1 MNANTRRHSRARSR
15 FDAPERQPK
24 LCVALSRALVWLP
37 ALLFSALLAADAS
50 AQTRADASSVES
62 RENRMSGAITGR
74 IVGEDGQPLS
84 NVRVFA
90 LRVGGAPAFSFASA
104 FTDAEGKFA
113 LRSLASGAYS
123 VNASAPGYLLD
134 PDPSDQ
140 SGGRTYHHVGDSLA
154 LRMIKG
160 GVITGTVTDAN
171 GEPVVGLFVEAARVR
186 HADGRA
192 LREGSGGRMWQPRQT
207 DDRGVYR
214 IYGLRAGAYIIRA
227 GGRSSFG
234 LFTPYDL
241 NAPTFYP
248 STTRDTA
255 TEVNVQAGQEMS
267 GIDIR
272 YRGEAGR
279 TISGTVSGALPP
291 NFASSGGI
299 LIALKHASAAA
310 PELFL
315 SLSPGN
321 NGFAFDGIADGDY
334 DLLARTNSPRDEP
347 PAASPPR
354 RVRLRGTDATGIALA
369 LTPLASVSGQ
379 LSFDPPD
386 ATDAKVS
393 CRPARVARASEF
405 IVALTRRDEPGSA
418 ADQSSDFFNNINE
431 TAPDDKGA
439 FQLRYLRGGRHQLLV
454 RPPDADS
461 YVRAITLARA
471 AAQTTPAAPNAPAKS
486 APTAK
491 TASPNP
497 KTASPP
503 AQVSNDAARN
513 GLNLQAGERLTG
525 LSIHVASGASSL
537 RGRVVASTESA
548 AAAGASPDS
557 ATAGAAPD
565 NANASVSADTVNA
578 SASSEVRPLRVYLV
592 PAEREQ
598 AENVLRY
605 AESRV
610 EQDGAFAFNNLSP
623 GRYLLLARPAPD
635 APDDTPRTTLAQE
648 TDARARLRR
657 EAETANVTLSLAPC
671 QRLTD
676 FVLRRAAR

>member
-1 MNANTRRHSRARSR
+1 MNNARRHSHARSR
-15 FDAPERQPK
+15 FDAPERQLR
-24 LCVALSRALVWLP
+24 LCVALSPALVWLP
-37 ALLFSALLAADAS
+37 ALVILFTALLAADAS
-50 AQTRADASSVES
+50 AQTRADAATGES
-62 RENRMSGAITGR
+62 RTSGAITGR

-90 LRVGGAPAFSFASA
+90 LRVGGAPALSSAVA

-113 LRSLASGAYS
+113 LRSLASGAYF
-123 VNASAPGYLLD
+123 VNAFAPGYLLD

-140 SGGRTYHHVGDSLA
+140 SGGRVYHHVGDSLA

-186 HADGRA
+186 HADGRT
-192 LREGSGGRMWQPRQT
+192 LREGAGGRIWQPRQT

-234 LFTPYDL
+234 QFTPYDL

-248 STTRDTA
+248 STTRDAA
-255 TEVNVQAGQEMS
+255 TEVNLQAGQEMS

-279 TISGTVSGALPP
+279 TISGTISGALPP
-291 NFASSGGI
+291 NFASTGGVV
-299 LIALKHASAAA
+299 IALKHVSAAA
-310 PELFL
+310 PEMFL

-321 NGFAFDGIADGDY
+321 NSFAFDGIADGDY
-334 DLLARTNSPRDEP
+334 DLLARTTSPRDEP
-347 PAASPPR
+347 SAASPPH
-354 RVRLRGTDATGIALA
+354 RVRLRGTDATGITLA

-379 LSFDPPD
+379 LLFDPPS
-386 ATDAKVS
+386 ATDTKVA
-393 CRPARVARASEF
+393 CQPARVARAGEF
-405 IVALTRRDEPGSA
+405 VVVLTRRDEPGSV
-418 ADQSSDFFNNINE
+418 ADQSSEFFNSINE
-431 TAPDDKGA
+431 TAPDDRGE

-454 RPPDADS
+454 RTPDADS

-471 AAQTTPAAPNAPAKS
+471 PARTPTAAPNAPAKS

-491 TASPNP
+491 TASP
-497 KTASPP
+497 P
-503 AQVSNDAARN
+503 AQPAHDAARN
-513 GLNLQAGERLTG
+513 GLYLQTGERLTG

-548 AAAGASPDS
+548 AGASPD
-557 ATAGAAPD
+557 AATTAGAATD
-565 NANASVSADTVNA
+565 NANAGVSADTVKA
-578 SASSEVRPLRVYLV
+578 GASSEVRPLRVHLV

-610 EQDGAFAFNNLSP
+610 EQDGTFAFNNLAP
-623 GRYLLLARPAPD
+623 GRYWLLARPASD

-648 TDARARLRR
+648 TDARTRLRR